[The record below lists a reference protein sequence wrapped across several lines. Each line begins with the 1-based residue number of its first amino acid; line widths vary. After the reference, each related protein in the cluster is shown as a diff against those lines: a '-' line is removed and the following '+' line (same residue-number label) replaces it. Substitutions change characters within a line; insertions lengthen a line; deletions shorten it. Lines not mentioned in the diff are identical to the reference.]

1 MARILTFTINK
12 DATVTGEAEGFHGQG
27 CAEALT
33 NMFAALGGQ
42 KIDGGYKPEYH
53 EHCATKIKAGR

>member
-1 MARILTFTINK
+1 MAKILTFTINA
-12 DATVTGEAEGFHGQG
+12 DATVTGDAQGFQGTG
-27 CAEALT
+27 CAKALT

-53 EHCATKIKAGR
+53 EH

>member
-1 MARILTFTINK
+1 MAKILTFTINA
-12 DATVTGEAEGFHGQG
+12 DATVTGDAQGFQGTG

-53 EHCATKIKAGR
+53 EHCATQIKAGR